1 MAKGK
6 LEMKKLV
13 LISILTLMIVFPSVV
28 FAGNATWNAKATFWN
43 ESTLYPNAGGTADIT
58 YNSKS
63 KEWTISLNITGL
75 LANHDYIFNISLENQ
90 LMIRADYLVHSTDG
104 NLSSVLK
111 VKDVVSQLTSTAGRK
126 QSTYSIVRIL
136 DMSGDSGGLVL
147 SSDNLEP
154 TPETN
159 PYLPGNPFATMVMRA
174 REDGIYGSLAFTQPR
189 K

>member
-1 MAKGK
+1 
-6 LEMKKLV
+6 MKKLV
-13 LISILTLMIVFPSVV
+13 LISILILMIVFPSVV
-28 FAGNATWNAKATFWN
+28 FAGNATWNAKATFYN
-43 ESTLYPNAGGTADIT
+43 ESTLNAGGTVDIT

-126 QSTYSIVRIL
+126 QSTYSIVRLL
-136 DMSGDSGGLVL
+136 DMSGNSGGMLL
-147 SSDNLEP
+147 SDVEP
-154 TPETN
+154 TSATN
-159 PYLPGNPFATMVMRA
+159 PYIDHSNATMVMRA
-174 REDGIYGSLAFTQPR
+174 REDGIYGSLVFTPP
-189 K
+189 KK

>member
-1 MAKGK
+1 MARGK
-6 LEMKKLV
+6 SEMKKLV
-13 LISILTLMIVFPSVV
+13 LISILILMVVFPSVV
-28 FAGNATWNAKATFWN
+28 FAGNATWNAKATFYN
-43 ESTLYPNAGGTADIT
+43 ESTLNAGGTVDIT

-75 LANHDYIFNISLENQ
+75 KESHNYIFNISLEDQ
-90 LMIRADYLVHSTDG
+90 LMIRADYPVSSGSDG
-104 NLSSVLK
+104 NLSSILK